1 MSQAGCKFFAFC
13 SAFCSKKASP
23 GRPYS
28 LSIPPTF
35 SILWKAQEAAYSEF
49 AMPPGPLLERRSARR
64 YKLRL
69 PVIFHWND
77 GAEHTEGGF
86 TSDVALNGAMILSSR
101 CPPVGADIRIEVLIP
116 SPGHATEE
124 IRVECVGK
132 VTRIEE
138 HTGFGVRGFFN
149 DDHLTR
155 SVLR

>member
-1 MSQAGCKFFAFC
+1 M
-13 SAFCSKKASP
+13 
-23 GRPYS
+23 
-28 LSIPPTF
+28 I
-35 SILWKAQEAAYSEF
+35 AQGAAYSAY
-49 AMPPGPLLERRSARR
+49 AMPPGPVLERRSAMR

-101 CPPVGADIRIEVLIP
+101 CPPIGADIRIEVLIP
-116 SPGHATEE
+116 SPGHAAEE

-132 VTRIEE
+132 VTRVEK

-155 SVLR
+155 YVLG